1 MSKNELR
8 SSQVITTFGP
18 GAMIDLPDVSVIV
31 AGLDHWRYDKSKL
44 PTIQEP
50 RLITKLRELTGVTD
64 LTLRQPP
71 PEREQDIG
79 PKSEVV
85 AWRFPEWFIVQRTQV
100 TKAGYRKRR
109 LVHLDHLD
117 NGKFKDVDRKK
128 HPVVPV
134 RFVRACVKGHIGDI
148 DWIAF
153 VHGVGNSCPRDL
165 WMEERGTSGDLD
177 EVWVVCDCL
186 AERAISQAA
195 RRQLRAMGS
204 CNGSR
209 PWLGRGT
216 REACGKENRLLIRS
230 ASNAYFPQLISVISI
245 PDSRGPLDDIVK
257 SLWEDFLIDV
267 ESLEDLVRIRRKPTV
282 AAKLETFSDDDVFSA
297 IQRVADNNDASKRL
311 IKEVEFEALS
321 EAKEE
326 IGSDVP
332 EGNFFARAL
341 PKSKWQAPWMDG
353 IERVVLVHRLRE
365 VVAQVGF
372 TRFESTGPDIEG
384 ELDINVE
391 RAPIALDLSWL
402 PAVENRGE
410 GIFILF
416 DSTRIQRWRERN
428 EVSLRERRLR
438 DGFDIWKAEHS
449 EVESK
454 FPGAPYYL
462 LHSLSHLLVTAIALE
477 CGYPAASLRER
488 VYSGTGRNGIL
499 IYTGSSDAE
508 GTLGGLV
515 EAGRDIRRF
524 MQLALEHGKLCSND
538 PICAYHSP
546 SQHDHQELLG
556 SACHGCLLI
565 AETSCEQHNAFL
577 DRSLVVQTVESIGT
591 EYF

>member
-31 AGLDHWRYDKSKL
+31 AGLDHWRYDKSRL
-44 PTIQEP
+44 PIIQEP
-50 RLITKLRELTGVTD
+50 RLIAKLRELTGVPD

-100 TKAGYRKRR
+100 TKTGYRRRR

-117 NGKFKDVDRKK
+117 NGKFRDTDRKK

-134 RFVRACVKGHIGDI
+134 RFVRACTKGHIGDI
-148 DWIAF
+148 DWIGF
-153 VHGVGNSCPRDL
+153 VHRYGDQCPRDL
-165 WMEERGTSGDLD
+165 WLEERGTSGDLG
-177 EVWVVCDCL
+177 EVWVVCDCGS
-186 AERAISQAA
+186 ERPMSQAA
-195 RRQLRAMGS
+195 DRKSHALNY

-209 PWLGRGT
+209 PWLGRNT
-216 REACGKENRLLIRS
+216 KEQCVNDNRLLIRS
-230 ASNAYFPQLISVISI
+230 ASNAYFPQILSVISI
-245 PDSRGPLDDIVK
+245 PDARGPLDDIVK
-257 SLWEDFLIDV
+257 SLWDDFLVDV
-267 ESLEDLVRIRRKPTV
+267 ESLEDLVRIRRKPSV
-282 AAKLETFSDDDVFSA
+282 AAKLETFSDDDIFAA
-297 IQRVADNNDASKRL
+297 IQRVADNDDAAKRL

-353 IERVVLVHRLRE
+353 VERVVLVHRLRE

-402 PAVENRGE
+402 PAIENRGE

-416 DSTRIQRWRERN
+416 NSTGIQKWREKN
-428 EVSLRERRLR
+428 EVANRERGLRE
-438 DGFDIWKAEHS
+438 GFDSWKAEHS
-449 EVESK
+449 EVEST

-488 VYSGTGRNGIL
+488 VYSAPGRNGIL

-591 EYF
+591 EFF